1 MRIQVNNISFTYTN
15 QSGVN
20 SQSLCQALNG
30 VSLEILPGEFVA
42 LLGPSGCGKSTLLR
56 ILAGLLPPSKGEL
69 RLDGRPPQQALASKQ
84 IGWMA
89 QNPALLPWRTVKEN
103 IVLAQQINP
112 QNGRTLLST
121 NELLILVGLADFSEA
136 YPFTLSSGMQHR
148 AALARTLALGA
159 KLWLM
164 DEPFAA
170 LDELTRENLTHELL
184 VLWEKFQPTVLWVT
198 HHIYESV
205 RLANRV
211 LVMTPRPGHIHAQ
224 LEIPWPQPRDESILK
239 FPTLVLK
246 LRQMLGAGVNQ

>member
-1 MRIQVNNISFTYTN
+1 MRIQVKNISFIYIN

-20 SQSLCQALNG
+20 SQSLCQALSG

-56 ILAGLLPPSKGEL
+56 ILAGLLQPSTGEA
-69 RLDGRPPQQALASKQ
+69 RLDGKPPQQVLALKQ

-89 QNPALLPWRTVKEN
+89 QNPSLLPWRTVKEN
-103 IVLAQQINP
+103 ISLAQQINP
-112 QNGRTLLST
+112 QNGRVVLSPT
-121 NELLILVGLADFSEA
+121 ELLTLVGLADFSEA

-148 AALARTLALGA
+148 AALARTLAIGA

-170 LDELTRENLTHELL
+170 LDELTRETLTDELM
-184 VLWEKFQPTVLWVT
+184 VLWMKFQPTVLWVT
-198 HHIYESV
+198 HNIYEAV

-211 LVMTPRPGHIHAQ
+211 LIMTPRPGYIHSQ
-224 LEIPWPQPRDESILK
+224 LEIPGPQPRNESFSE
-239 FPTLVLK
+239 FPDLVLK
-246 LRQMLGAGVNQ
+246 LRLMLGTGVHE

>member
-1 MRIQVNNISFTYTN
+1 MRIQIKNISFIYTN

-20 SQSLCQALNG
+20 SQSLCQALSG

-56 ILAGLLPPSKGEL
+56 ILAGLLQPSTGEA
-69 RLDGRPPQQALASKQ
+69 RLDGKQPQQVLALKQ

-89 QNPALLPWRTVKEN
+89 QNPSLLPWRTVKEN
-103 IVLAQQINP
+103 ISLAQQINP
-112 QNGRTLLST
+112 QNGRVVLSPT
-121 NELLILVGLADFSEA
+121 ELLTLVGLADFSEA

-148 AALARTLALGA
+148 AALARTLAIGA

-170 LDELTRENLTHELL
+170 LDELTRETLTDELM
-184 VLWEKFQPTVLWVT
+184 VLWKKFQPTVLWVT
-198 HHIYESV
+198 HNIYEAV

-211 LVMTPRPGHIHAQ
+211 LIMTPRPGYIHSQ
-224 LEIPWPQPRDESILK
+224 LEIPWPQPRNESFSE
-239 FPTLVLK
+239 FPDLVLK
-246 LRQMLGAGVNQ
+246 LRQMLGTGVHE